1 MSNVKIEKN
10 IAIKLTEQNVKEI
23 IADYLVREG
32 YKVKADEVEFQI
44 SHVWKGYGLDERC
57 EHCLTCAQVKYG
69 EE

>member
-32 YKVKADEVEFQI
+32 YKVKADEVEFLI
-44 SHVWKGYGLDERC
+44 SHEWKGYGSDEHC
-57 EHCLTCAQVKYG
+57 EHRLTCAQVKYR